1 MRRRRF
7 MTTMGAAAAVGGGIG
22 FGLLRNPGSAHAGWG
37 AWPSDKM
44 DALLP
49 ADRRAKR
56 VLEVHLYGGVNAFDT
71 FYTVPTWGQSDQTYL
86 NAYRGDTEDWFSTQC
101 GYGNVG
107 ELTEPFAD
115 DGLGTTVHLGPW
127 LLPLRQR
134 PDIVSRMRVLVTR
147 HEQLAHEGANP
158 VALSGS
164 RLGSS
169 RLAGVGAAIQRHF
182 LERPDGL
189 RATPYAYVLYPGA
202 EFPTDNV
209 RAASAVGLH
218 PGTAT
223 PLSITVSANSQLAEL
238 LARQGTNGYEQE
250 FDAAMSYYVSDYRR
264 RFRHRGRGNPLRSQ
278 SRSNFEFADFT
289 RKNAGAIESVLDPS
303 LFVPETGNSCG
314 RVELDT
320 PRMQLELAAN
330 LLTRASDE
338 ARYVQVVDA
347 GLRPHPSAGYDTH
360 DRHVEFSAQNLPH
373 SLQRVA
379 DIINAPGEGDPNKL
393 DLDDTMIVLNT
404 EFGRTP
410 TRQGASGLNHWPQ
423 GYATVIIGGPIT
435 PAEQGIVGYIDESD
449 GIAKKWMTPAELRM
463 SIMVAMG
470 IYPFSSQTF
479 AVSDVLGGVKDEL
492 EAATRIKEM
501 YLGITG

>member
-1 MRRRRF
+1 MKRRKF
-7 MTTMGAAAAVGGGIG
+7 MTTMGTAAAVGSGVA
-22 FGLLRNPGSAHAGWG
+22 FGLLRNPGSAKAGWG
-37 AWPSDKM
+37 AWPDEKA

-49 ADRRAKR
+49 ADRRARR

-71 FYTVPTWGQSDQTYL
+71 FYTVPSWGQSSQSFL
-86 NAYRGDTEDWFSTQC
+86 NAYRADTENWFTNQC
-101 GYGNVG
+101 SYGAVG

-115 DGLGTTVHLGPW
+115 DDAGTTVHLGPW
-127 LLPLRQR
+127 LLPLRNR

-182 LERPDGL
+182 LERPEGL

-202 EFPTDNV
+202 EFATDNV

-238 LARQGTNGYEQE
+238 LARQGTASNGAE
-250 FDAAMSYYVSDYRR
+250 FDAAMSYYVDAYQR
-264 RFRHRGRGNPLRSQ
+264 RFRHRGRGAPLRSQ
-278 SRSNFEFADFT
+278 TRSNFEFADFT
-289 RKNAGAIESVLDPS
+289 RKNAGAIQSVLDPS
-303 LFVPETGNSCG
+303 FFQGQPGTSCG
-314 RVELDT
+314 RTENDT
-320 PRMQLELAAN
+320 PFMQMRLAAN
-330 LLTRASDE
+330 LLTRSNDA
-338 ARYVQVVDA
+338 ARYVQVIDA

-373 SLQRVA
+373 TLATLA
-379 DIINAPGEGDPNKL
+379 DIINAPGEGDPGKL

-404 EFGRTP
+404 EFGRSP
-410 TRQGASGLNHWPQ
+410 DRQGASGLNHWPQ
-423 GYATVIIGGPIT
+423 GYATVLIGGPIT
-435 PAEQGIVGYIDESD
+435 AAEQGVVGQIDGAD
-449 GIAKKWMTPAELRM
+449 GVAQKWMTPAEVRM
-463 SIMVAMG
+463 SIMSAMG

-479 AVSDVLGGVKDEL
+479 AVSDVLGGVQDEL
-492 EAATRIKEM
+492 EGATRIKEV
-501 YLGITG
+501 YLGIA

>member
-1 MRRRRF
+1 MS
-7 MTTMGAAAAVGGGIG
+7 TVGTAAAVGGGIA
-22 FGLLRNPGSAHAGWG
+22 FGLLRHPGSAQAGWG
-37 AWPSDKM
+37 AWPSDKEP
-44 DALLP
+44 ARLP
-49 ADRRAKR
+49 VDRRAKR
-56 VLEVHLYGGVNAFDT
+56 VLEMHLYGGINAFDT
-71 FYTVPTWGQSDQTYL
+71 FYTVPSWGTSDQTYL
-86 NAYRGDTEDWFSTQC
+86 NAYRADTEDWFANQC
-101 GYGNVG
+101 GYGSIS

-127 LLPLRQR
+127 LLPLRNR

-202 EFPTDNV
+202 EFATDNV

-223 PLSITVSANSQLAEL
+223 PLSITVSANSQLAQL
-238 LARQGTNGYEQE
+238 LARQGTQGFGSD
-250 FDAAMSYYVSDYRR
+250 FDAAMSYYVSEHRR
-264 RFRHRGRGNPLRSQ
+264 RYRHKGRGNPLRSQ
-278 SRSNFEFADFT
+278 SRQNFEFADFT
-289 RKNAGAIESVLDPS
+289 RKNAAAIESVLDPS
-303 LFVPETGNSCG
+303 LFIPENGMSCG
-314 RVELDT
+314 RLETDT
-320 PRMQLELAAN
+320 PRMQLQLAAN
-330 LLTRASDE
+330 LLTRSTNE

-373 SLQRVA
+373 SLQALA
-379 DIINAPGEGDPNKL
+379 DVINAPGEGDPKKL

-404 EFGRTP
+404 EFGRSP
-410 TRQGASGLNHWPQ
+410 SRQGASGLNHWPQ
-423 GYATVIIGGPIT
+423 GYATVLIGGPVT
-435 PAEQGIVGYIDESD
+435 AAEKGVVGYVDGSD
-449 GIAKKWMTPAELRM
+449 GIAKKWVSPAELRM
-463 SIMVAMG
+463 AIMAAMG

-492 EAATRIKEM
+492 EAATRIKEE
-501 YLGITG
+501 YLGVMA